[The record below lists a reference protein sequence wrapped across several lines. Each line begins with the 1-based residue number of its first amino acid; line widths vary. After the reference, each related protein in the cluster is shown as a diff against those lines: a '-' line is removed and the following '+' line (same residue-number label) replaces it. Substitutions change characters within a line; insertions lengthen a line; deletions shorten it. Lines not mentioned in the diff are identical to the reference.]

1 MSIGRTCIRLVNSF
15 VSLVVILAI
24 LLFGSYSAY
33 ALWDNN
39 QIYSQAENVQIQMQE
54 LKPVLDVESETGPT
68 FDELLAINRDVRGWI
83 TMDGTKIDFPILQGD
98 TNLSY
103 INTNVYGKFALAGSI
118 FLDCRNSGDF
128 SDTYNLIYG
137 HHMANSNMFGDLD
150 LYRDEKF
157 FRENTTGLLMTV
169 GAVYE
174 LKILALVIVSASDD
188 NIFDVTV
195 NQDPEDVLTFITENA
210 VFSSNDLP
218 QAEDGVQFL
227 ALSTCSSDFSDART
241 VIITQMI
248 RQK

>member
-1 MSIGRTCIRLVNSF
+1 M
-15 VSLVVILAI
+15 
-24 LLFGSYSAY
+24 
-33 ALWDNN
+33 
-39 QIYSQAENVQIQMQE
+39 
-54 LKPVLDVESETGPT
+54 
-68 FDELLAINRDVRGWI
+68 
-83 TMDGTKIDFPILQGD
+83 
-98 TNLSY
+98 
-103 INTNVYGKFALAGSI
+103 AGSI